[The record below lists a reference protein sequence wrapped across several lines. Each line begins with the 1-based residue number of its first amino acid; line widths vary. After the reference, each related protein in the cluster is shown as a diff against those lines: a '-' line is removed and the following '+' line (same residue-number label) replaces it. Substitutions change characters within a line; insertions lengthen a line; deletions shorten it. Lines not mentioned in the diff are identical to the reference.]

1 MNQLDEARKRMDAAA
16 SLNEVLAAAYA
27 GFLTMLPVIEGHQD
41 PASSHFVTFV
51 IAEETA
57 ATGRLALVAA
67 PSLPDSSRLARL
79 AERRCCGRTTEE
91 ITTGLARLCQVMSRR
106 LDTAA
111 QTAVDADDRE
121 ACTRTSQHARQLCAW
136 FGGDPAR

>member
-1 MNQLDEARKRMDAAA
+1 MAAA
-16 SLNEVLAAAYA
+16 AGLNEVLAAAYA
-27 GFLTMLPVIEGHQD
+27 GFLTMLPVIERYQD

-67 PSLPDSSRLARL
+67 PSLPDSSRSAFL
-79 AERRCCGRTTEE
+79 AERRCCARTTEE
-91 ITTGLARLCQVMSRR
+91 VATGLARLCQVMSRR
-106 LDTAA
+106 LHAAA

-121 ACTRTSQHARQLCAW
+121 ACTRTSHHASQLCAW